1 MYLGL
6 ISSEWFFCSINTR
19 RRQVM
24 GSFPK
29 FRDLPRDER
38 GLPYARGIW
47 GDKDQIGMLN
57 NISSESTAQAAGL
70 VRIGRRFN
78 LNLPLH
84 LPLGSLGCGAH
95 RRRKAPNQTLIKDD
109 HSGLLIRDEKIDDFY
124 TQGSTQ
130 WDGLTHVGDPEYGFY
145 NGVSEF
151 EVTQREGT
159 RNGIE
164 HYVRFGIATRGVV
177 VDLPALF
184 AAQGR
189 EWSPLGRYEVSA
201 AELDHYL
208 VQAGVTLSPGD
219 VLLVRTGWLELF
231 LNQSQEGRERV
242 FRGREHSG
250 LAGDLLMWQFLWDHR
265 VAAVACDNPSVEILP
280 FEEGRPSLHL
290 GIARLGLVLGE
301 LFDLEELA
309 AESVETGRLTCMFVS
324 IPLNLRG
331 GVGSPANA
339 MALK

>member
-1 MYLGL
+1 MP
-6 ISSEWFFCSINTR
+6 F
-19 RRQVM
+19 
-24 GSFPK
+24 
-29 FRDLPRDER
+29 
-38 GLPYARGIW
+38 ARGVW
-47 GDKDQIGMLN
+47 GENDQLGMLN
-57 NISSESTAQAAGL
+57 NISPEATVRAAEL
-70 VRIGRRFN
+70 VRSGRRFN

-84 LPLGSLGCGAH
+84 LPLGVLGCGAH
-95 RRRKAPNQTLIKDD
+95 RRRTAPTVTLIKDD

-145 NGVSEF
+145 NGVTDA

-164 HYVRFGIATRGVV
+164 HYARFGISTRGVV
-177 VDLPALF
+177 VDLPLLF
-184 AAQGR
+184 AARGR
-189 EWSPLGRYEVSA
+189 AWSPVGRQTVSA
-201 AELDHYL
+201 SELEDCLAH
-208 VQAGVTLSPGD
+208 AGIMLLPGD

-242 FRGREHSG
+242 FRDREHSG
-250 LAGDLLMWQFLWDHR
+250 LAGDLAMWRFLWDNK
-265 VAAVACDNPSVEILP
+265 VAAIACDNPAVELLP
-280 FEEGRPSLHL
+280 FEAGKPSLHL
-290 GIARLGLVLGE
+290 GIARLGLILGE

-309 AESVETGRLTCMFVS
+309 AECAESGSPMCMFTS
-324 IPLNLRG
+324 MPLNFRG

>member
-1 MYLGL
+1 M
-6 ISSEWFFCSINTR
+6 R
-19 RRQVM
+19 
-24 GSFPK
+24 SFPK
-29 FRDLPRDER
+29 FDELPRDER
-38 GLPYARGIW
+38 GVPFARGVW
-47 GDKDQIGMLN
+47 GENDQIGMLN
-57 NISSESTAQAAGL
+57 NIDSAATARGAEL
-70 VRIGRRFN
+70 VRSGRRFN

-84 LPLGSLGCGAH
+84 LPLGGFGCGAH
-95 RRRKAPNQTLIKDD
+95 KRRKAPSQTLIKDD

-130 WDGLTHVGDPEYGFY
+130 WDGLTHVGDPAYGFY
-145 NGVSEF
+145 NGVSDA

-177 VDLPALF
+177 VNLPVLF

-201 AELDHYL
+201 AELEQCL
-208 VQAGVTLSPGD
+208 TQAGVTLEPGD
-219 VLLVRTGWLELF
+219 VLLIRTGWLEHF
-231 LNQSQEGRERV
+231 LNQPQEGRERV
-242 FRGREHSG
+242 FRERDHSG
-250 LAGDLLMWQFLWDHR
+250 LAGDLAMWRFLWDNR
-265 VAAVACDNPSVEILP
+265 VAAIACDNPAVEILP
-280 FEEGRPSLHL
+280 FVEGRPSLHL

-309 AESVETGRLTCMFVS
+309 AESAETGRATCMFAS
-324 IPLNLRG
+324 MPLNLRG

-339 MALK
+339 MALR

>member
-1 MYLGL
+1 
-6 ISSEWFFCSINTR
+6 
-19 RRQVM
+19 M

-29 FRDLPRDER
+29 FNELPRDEK
-38 GLPYARGIW
+38 GLPFARGVW
-47 GDKDQIGMLN
+47 GENDQIGMLN
-57 NISSESTAQAAGL
+57 NISPKATARAAEL
-70 VRIGRRFN
+70 VRSGRRFN

-84 LPLGSLGCGAH
+84 LPLGTLGCGAH

-130 WDGLTHVGDPEYGFY
+130 WDGLTHVGDPGYGFY
-145 NGVSEF
+145 NGVSDA

-159 RNGIE
+159 KNGIE
-164 HYVRFGIATRGVV
+164 HYVRFGIATRGVI
-177 VDLPALF
+177 VDLPVLF
-184 AAQGR
+184 AQQGR

-201 AELDHYL
+201 AELAQCLAHAGITL
-208 VQAGVTLSPGD
+208 VPGD
-219 VLLVRTGWLELF
+219 ILLVRTGWLELF

-250 LAGDLLMWQFLWDHR
+250 LSGDLSMWQFLWDNR

-280 FEEGRPSLHL
+280 FQEGRPSLHL
-290 GIARLGLVLGE
+290 SIARLGLVLGE
-301 LFDLEELA
+301 LFDLDELA
-309 AESVETGRLTCMFVS
+309 AESAETGRLTCMFAS
-324 IPLNLRG
+324 MPLNLRG